1 MGTNVLRKLR
11 LAILA
16 ISAVG
21 LVVTMLWQD
30 SLDSKFA
37 YYPTTP
43 DPALNRTVP
52 YTPKK
57 TVHYITRQ
65 ERAEIVSLQWAF
77 IAFAAITVAA
87 LLSHKK
93 WPYDLPPW
101 LRRR

>member
-1 MGTNVLRKLR
+1 MGTTVLRKLR

-30 SLDSKFA
+30 SLNSSFA
-37 YYPTTP
+37 YHPRTP

-52 YTPKK
+52 YKPKSI
-57 TVHYITRQ
+57 VHYITPR
-65 ERAEIVSLQWAF
+65 ERAEIAYLQWAF
-77 IAFAAITVAA
+77 VACA
-87 LLSHKK
+87 VVVGASLLSHRK
-93 WPYDLPPW
+93 WPYDLPSW

>member
-1 MGTNVLRKLR
+1 MGTPVLRKLR
-11 LAILA
+11 LAVLA

-30 SLDSKFA
+30 SLNSKFM
-37 YYPTTP
+37 YYPRTP

-52 YTPKK
+52 YTPRKI
-57 TVHYITRQ
+57 VHYITRQ
-65 ERAEIVSLQWAF
+65 ERAEIEYLQWAF
-77 IAFAAITVAA
+77 IAFAAITAA
-87 LLSHKK
+87 CLLSHKK